1 MNEIDFVKKLV
12 FKIAEIGDKKKIV
25 DSSTLFGLNLII
37 QILLSITYFLP
48 NLQENLISINQM
60 LDYEIHRWGVP
71 LCVLL
76 LLEKDLGEKESTQP
90 FVEYIESF
98 ESSEIMSRELKN
110 HESHLAS
117 IYFFHNY

>member
-12 FKIAEIGDKKKIV
+12 FKIAEIGNKKKIV

-48 NLQENLISINQM
+48 NLQEDLISINQM

-110 HESHLAS
+110 HESHVAS